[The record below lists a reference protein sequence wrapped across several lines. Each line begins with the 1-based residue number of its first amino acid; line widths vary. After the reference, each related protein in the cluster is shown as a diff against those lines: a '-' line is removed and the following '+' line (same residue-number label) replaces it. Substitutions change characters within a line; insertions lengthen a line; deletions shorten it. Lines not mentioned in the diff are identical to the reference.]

1 MNTLHSHYKMILS
14 KCELLFFFTFTIN
27 FSSAATICK
36 QHTERAER
44 EQTRGGVAWG
54 SDGKTVG
61 RSQSAD
67 CCRLEGSRG
76 RSSQLKSVEHS

>member
-1 MNTLHSHYKMILS
+1 MITLHSHYKMILS

-44 EQTRGGVAWG
+44 ANKGEAWLR
-54 SDGKTVG
+54 DLME
-61 RSQSAD
+61 R
-67 CCRLEGSRG
+67 R
-76 RSSQLKSVEHS
+76 